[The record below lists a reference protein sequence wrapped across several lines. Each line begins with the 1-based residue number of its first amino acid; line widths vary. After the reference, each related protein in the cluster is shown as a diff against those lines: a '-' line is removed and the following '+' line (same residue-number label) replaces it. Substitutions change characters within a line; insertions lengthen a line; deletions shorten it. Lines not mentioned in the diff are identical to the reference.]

1 MTVVINVL
9 AVIGGLCA
17 AAALAFLGVLVWG
30 ILAGAEDDIDV
41 LPGLFDRDDFDRD
54 DHERIPTLSD
64 EDRDADLAEAEA
76 IWDTSERSTP

>member
-9 AVIGGLCA
+9 AVIGGLFA

-41 LPGLFDRDDFDRD
+41 LPGLFDRD